1 MTGEQHKL
9 SQLEKREQKEL
20 IKEALK
26 EWLEAQWAMFGKW
39 TAKGIG
45 AALFSAA
52 AYWWL
57 TTHGWHH

>member
-1 MTGEQHKL
+1 MTEVQHKL
-9 SQLEKREQKEL
+9 SEMEKKEQKEL

-26 EWLEAQWAMFGKW
+26 EWLEAQWATFGKW

-45 AALFSAA
+45 AALFSAV

>member
-1 MTGEQHKL
+1 MADDSKKPEIPDSEAK
-9 SQLEKREQKEL
+9 KEL

-26 EWLEAQWAMFGKW
+26 EWLDAQWAAFGRW
-39 TAKGIG
+39 TAKGLM